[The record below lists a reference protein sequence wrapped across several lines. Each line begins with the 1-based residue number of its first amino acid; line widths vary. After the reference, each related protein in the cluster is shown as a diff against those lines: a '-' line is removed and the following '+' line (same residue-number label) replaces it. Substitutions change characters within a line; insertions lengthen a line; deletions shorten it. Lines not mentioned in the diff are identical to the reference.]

1 MSPETFSALRVPT
14 EVMFGCAFPV
24 TATAVPT
31 VPATFDAFRF
41 EIPDPFEAVSNPAT
55 VRALR
60 IPTEV
65 MFGWAFPVTVPAVP
79 TVPRTFAPVRF
90 ERPDAFPE

>member
-1 MSPETFSALRVPT
+1 MSPETSSALRVPT
-14 EVMFGCAFPV
+14 DVMFGWAFPV

-41 EIPDPFEAVSNPAT
+41 EIADPLEAVIKPAT